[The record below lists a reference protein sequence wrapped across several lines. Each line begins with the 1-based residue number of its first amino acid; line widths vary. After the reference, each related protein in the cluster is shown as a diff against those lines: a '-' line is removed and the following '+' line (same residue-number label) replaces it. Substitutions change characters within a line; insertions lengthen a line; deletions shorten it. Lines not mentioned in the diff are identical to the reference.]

1 MTISAAIGLLLHQ
14 QIALHQQLV
23 LGMTLGE
30 MIHRRRLLQHVLRF
44 TLLIEGIGF
53 ILLTIGFMRYH
64 LPPLRALYF
73 ALFHSASAFCNAGL
87 DVIGNSF
94 GGIGSFRYFPTDPI
108 ITWTLAAEI
117 IFGGIGFLV
126 IADWCKRR
134 KWYRLSV
141 HSKLAIL
148 ASITLWFSGAFLVGL
163 FEWDNAVTLGQ
174 LPWWARLQSA
184 FFQSVTARTAG
195 FSTIPTESLNHATL
209 FLLIVLMFIGACPGG
224 TGGGIKTTT
233 ASVLMATVIAA
244 LTGRRRVVIFERTI
258 PLETVFKAVAVA
270 TLGMGIVIITTL
282 ILSIVESLPLLNL
295 LFEATSAFGTVG
307 LSTGITPNLHTI
319 SKLALIATML
329 IGRIGPLTA
338 SLALLGEHRREYI
351 RYPHED
357 VMIG

>member
-1 MTISAAIGLLLHQ
+1 
-14 QIALHQQLV
+14 
-23 LGMTLGE
+23 
-30 MIHRRRLLQHVLRF
+30 
-44 TLLIEGIGF
+44 
-53 ILLTIGFMRYH
+53 
-64 LPPLRALYF
+64 
-73 ALFHSASAFCNAGL
+73 
-87 DVIGNSF
+87 
-94 GGIGSFRYFPTDPI
+94 
-108 ITWTLAAEI
+108 
-117 IFGGIGFLV
+117 
-126 IADWCKRR
+126 
-134 KWYRLSV
+134 
-141 HSKLAIL
+141 
-148 ASITLWFSGAFLVGL
+148 
-163 FEWDNAVTLGQ
+163 
-174 LPWWARLQSA
+174 
-184 FFQSVTARTAG
+184 
-195 FSTIPTESLNHATL
+195 